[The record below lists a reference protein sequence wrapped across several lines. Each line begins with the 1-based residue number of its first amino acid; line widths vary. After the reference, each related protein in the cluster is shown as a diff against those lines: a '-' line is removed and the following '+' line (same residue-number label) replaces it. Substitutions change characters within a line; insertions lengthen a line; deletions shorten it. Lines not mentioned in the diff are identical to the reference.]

1 MQALKKKKKNRK
13 IYWAGILVLVVIYAC
28 AEESNALVPATA
40 HENIRV
46 NKKAS
51 AAIAARLQQAYL
63 ALNQGDYAQAQK
75 TYQQVLLQDRR
86 NLDALLGLAWLAK
99 QQADN
104 QLASTYYQRAL
115 YLEPNNGQA
124 VVALL
129 RLQPDPAQR
138 EFNLKQHLAQQP
150 NSATLQA
157 ALGDVYAEA
166 GRWSEAQV
174 AYFTA
179 YRLSPL
185 QAQYVF
191 NLAVSLDHLAK
202 FQLALDYYQQALN
215 LWPNKADDIVITLQK
230 RIAQIQQIAELE

>member
-1 MQALKKKKKNRK
+1 M
-13 IYWAGILVLVVIYAC
+13 YAY
-28 AEESNALVPATA
+28 AEESNALVTNTA

-46 NKKAS
+46 NKKT
-51 AAIAARLQQAYL
+51 AAFIAPQLRQAYL
-63 ALNQGDYAQAQK
+63 ALNQGNYAEAQK

-115 YLEPNNGQA
+115 VLEANNSQA
-124 VVALL
+124 LVALA
-129 RLQPDPAQR
+129 RLQFEPMQR
-138 EFNLKQHLAQQP
+138 VSNLKQHLAQQP
-150 NSATLQA
+150 NSAVLQA
-157 ALGDVYAEA
+157 ALGDAYAEA
-166 GRWSEAQV
+166 SRWSEAQN
-174 AYFTA
+174 AYFEA

-215 LWPNKADDIVITLQK
+215 LWPDKADGHAITLQK
-230 RIAQIQQIAELE
+230 RIAQIQQLTELE